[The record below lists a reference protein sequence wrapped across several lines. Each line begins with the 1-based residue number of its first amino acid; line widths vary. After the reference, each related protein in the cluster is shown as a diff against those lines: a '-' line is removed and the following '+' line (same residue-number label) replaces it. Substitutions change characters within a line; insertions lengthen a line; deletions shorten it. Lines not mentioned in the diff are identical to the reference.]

1 MSKIFY
7 TRIYCLF
14 LLFFAV
20 AFILP
25 ACKKD
30 RIGPP
35 VISGV
40 RNYAAS
46 PNDTVVQTV
55 NAGQWI
61 VVQGRNLSG
70 VSSAFFGG
78 VPATINTTLL
88 TDGSIVIQIPNIPF
102 QSVAREK
109 LNEIMVVTESGT
121 ATFKINIIGA
131 PIISYVKTA
140 GASPNDTI
148 AKTIFPGQKI
158 NIVGYNLKNATK
170 IAFQGVAANLTD
182 VVYTDSTAIV
192 QVPADLSGGDATLA
206 NTISYTNKIG
216 TGIFSIAIIGP
227 PIIIRVSNENPSTG
241 DSVYLYGNNF
251 FSVKS
256 LTFAAATITSYKASN
271 DGNSIGFVVPALT
284 KSGPIVIKT
293 IGGTFTTAFNVND
306 ISTGAISNFEWSGVF
321 HWDWWGGASLASG
334 DPSSGWPPYNPA
346 FPGNSSLYLVL
357 KNNILNAGA
366 GDEFSTAIRISGVQW
381 LTAGNLSDPVNGWAL
396 KFETNIPGPWNG
408 GTLSIKTSNNNYRAR
423 YEPWQVSSNIT
434 AAYSTKG
441 WQTVSIPLSSFRK
454 NDATLGE
461 GKGAPVASITD
472 LLGNMGKSDL
482 ILYMHNYG
490 SSSTQTGFNG
500 AFDNF
505 RVVKR

>member
-7 TRIYCLF
+7 NRIYCLF
-14 LLFFAV
+14 LLFFAA

-30 RIGPP
+30 KIGLP

-40 RNYAAS
+40 RNYDAS
-46 PNDTVVQTV
+46 PNDTAVLTV

-61 VVQGRNLSG
+61 VVQGKNLSG
-70 VSSAFFGG
+70 VTSAFFGG
-78 VPATINTTLL
+78 IPASINTTLV
-88 TDGSIVIQIPNIPF
+88 TDVSIVIQIPDIPF
-102 QSVAREK
+102 PSVARDK

-121 ATFKINIIGA
+121 ATYKINIIGA
-131 PIISYVKTA
+131 PIISYVKTS
-140 GASPNDTI
+140 GALPNDTI
-148 AKTIFPGQKI
+148 AKAIFPGQKI

-170 IAFQGVAANLTD
+170 IAFQGVAANLTN

-206 NTISYTNKIG
+206 NTISYTNSIG
-216 TGIFSIAIIGP
+216 TGTFSIAIIGP
-227 PIIIRVSNENPSTG
+227 PIIIRVSNENPATG

-251 FSVKS
+251 FSVNS
-256 LTFAAATITSYKASN
+256 LTFAGASITSYKVTD

-284 KSGPIVIKT
+284 GSGPVVIKAV
-293 IGGTFTTAFNVND
+293 GGTFTTAFNVND

-321 HWDWWGGASLASG
+321 HWDWWGGASLESG
-334 DPSSGWPPYNPA
+334 DPSSGWPPYDAA
-346 FPGNSSLYLVL
+346 FPGNSSLYLAL

-366 GDEFSTAIRISGVQW
+366 GDEFSTAIRIGGVQW
-381 LTAGNLSDPVNGWAL
+381 LPAGNLSDPVNSWAL

-408 GTLSIKTSNNNYRAR
+408 GTLSIKTSNDSYRAR
-423 YEPWQVSSNIT
+423 YEPWQISPTSVS
-434 AAYSTKG
+434 AYSGRG
-441 WQTVSIPLSSFRK
+441 WQTVTIPLSSFRK

-461 GKGAPVASITD
+461 GKGAPVATITD
-472 LLGNMGKSDL
+472 LLGNTGLSDL

-490 SSSTQTGFNG
+490 SSSTQTSFNG